1 MDMQETTRM
10 QHANGIAF
18 TIAGPDDAPVLV
30 LSNSLGTTLDMW
42 SPQLDA
48 FARQYRVVRYDTRGH
63 GASSAPSGAYALDA
77 LGRDVLA
84 VLDALDIER
93 AHFCG
98 ISMGG
103 LTGQWLGAHAG
114 ERIGKL
120 ILANTAA
127 RIGTVEGWRQRAA
140 AVRTHGMNDVAD
152 GAGGRWFTADFAS
165 RERAVVA
172 RLTDSLRATPPNGYA
187 GCCDALAA
195 ADLREAIGAIAAP
208 TLVIAGRFDPVTTV
222 DDAKSI
228 AERIPGARVA
238 TLDASHLS
246 NVEAAQAFNS
256 TVLAFLADS
265 NG

>member
-1 MDMQETTRM
+1 M

-18 TIAGPDDAPVLV
+18 TMSGPHEAPVLV

-48 FARQYRVVRYDTRGH
+48 LAQAYRVVRYDARGH
-63 GASSAPSGAYALDA
+63 GASIALPAGSYTLDQ
-77 LGRDVLA
+77 LGRDVLG

-103 LTGQWLGAHAG
+103 MTGQWLGVHAG

-127 RIGTVEGWRQRAA
+127 RIGTFEGWSQRAA
-140 AVRTHGMNDVAD
+140 LVRAEGMDEVAD
-152 GAGGRWFTADFAS
+152 GAAGRWFTADFAA
-165 RERAVVA
+165 RCLDVVA
-172 RLTDSLRATPPNGYA
+172 QLTDSLRATPANGYA
-187 GCCDALAA
+187 ACCDALAA
-195 ADLREAIGAIAAP
+195 ADLRGDIGAIAAP
-208 TLVIAGRFDPVTTV
+208 TLVIAGRYDPVTTV
-222 DDAKSI
+222 DDAQFI
-228 AERIPGARVA
+228 VERIPGARLV

-246 NVEAAQAFNS
+246 NVEAAQAFNAA
-256 TVLAFLADS
+256 VLAFLADS

>member
-1 MDMQETTRM
+1 M

-18 TIAGPDDAPVLV
+18 TMSGPHEAPVLV

-48 FARQYRVVRYDTRGH
+48 LAQAYRVVRYDARGH
-63 GASSAPSGAYALDA
+63 GASIALPAGSYTLDQ
-77 LGRDVLA
+77 LGRDVLG

-103 LTGQWLGAHAG
+103 MTGQWLGVHAG

-127 RIGTVEGWRQRAA
+127 RIGTFEGWSQRAA
-140 AVRTHGMNDVAD
+140 LVRAEGMDEVAD
-152 GAGGRWFTADFAS
+152 GAAGRWFTADFAA
-165 RERAVVA
+165 RCPDVVA
-172 RLTDSLRATPPNGYA
+172 QLTDSLRATPANGYA
-187 GCCDALAA
+187 ACCDALAA
-195 ADLREAIGAIAAP
+195 ADLRGDIGAIAAP
-208 TLVIAGRFDPVTTV
+208 TLVIAGRYDPVTTV
-222 DDAKSI
+222 DDAQFI
-228 AERIPGARVA
+228 VERIPGARLA

-246 NVEAAQAFNS
+246 NVEAAQAFNAA
-256 TVLAFLADS
+256 VLAFLADS